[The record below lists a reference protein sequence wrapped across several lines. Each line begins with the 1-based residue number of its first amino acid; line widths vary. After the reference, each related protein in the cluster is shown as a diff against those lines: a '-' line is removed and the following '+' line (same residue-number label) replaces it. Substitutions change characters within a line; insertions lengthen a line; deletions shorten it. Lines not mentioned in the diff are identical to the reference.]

1 MGFRM
6 IEPWKNPRSKFLWFR
21 KRVPERFVALM
32 GRREIKFSLG
42 IKDPDEAQLR
52 CVEENLKI
60 ERMWQ
65 DHAAGRPPGR
75 ELDYRQVVALAGE
88 FYKETVEKHRSNPG
102 KAADWES
109 SIARDRTLRQLRSFP
124 LTPAQHRRF
133 LFGEQVRAFLE
144 GRNLTLAP
152 TTFDAFVKEYLEA
165 KTQAESVLARNAR
178 GDFSPDRSADRF
190 PEWTPMSDEQ
200 RLPKLWEEFV
210 ADRQVSRSTRK
221 KYKGILDGLVARIGT
236 DDMSMVAEH
245 HLSEWIDELKRSKSR
260 KTVKEGYAA
269 ALKSFFGWAKRNK
282 KLPTNPAAEIFVEP
296 TAQTPQKRRGF
307 NDVEAGLILAAT
319 LAPVSHLM
327 TSENAAARRW
337 VPWLCAYTGARVNEV
352 TQLRESDVFPV
363 LGLPCVRITPE
374 AGSVKDTK
382 MRIVPLHPHLID
394 EGFLKY
400 VGSRPGGA
408 PLFYSLAR
416 QRKKDRVNP
425 TYASV
430 GNKLAEWV
438 RGLGIDDPNV
448 APSHGWRHRFK
459 TVSRRAKMDR
469 FIVHAIQGHAIETEG
484 DDYGEVEVEVMYRE
498 ILKHP
503 QYTVTALKSVDRRR
517 KTRAASDNDKK

>member
-21 KRVPERFVALM
+21 RRVPERFVALM

-42 IKDPDEAQLR
+42 IKDPGEAQLR
-52 CVEENLKI
+52 CAEENVKL

-75 ELDYRQVVALAGE
+75 ELDYRQIVALAGE
-88 FYKETVEKHRSNPG
+88 FYKETVEKHRRNPG

-109 SIARDRTLRQLRSFP
+109 SIARDRTLRHLRSFP

-133 LFGEQVRAFLE
+133 LFGDQVRAFLE
-144 GRNLTLAP
+144 GKNLTLAP
-152 TTFDAFVKEYLEA
+152 ATFDAFVKEYLKA

-190 PEWTPMSDEQ
+190 PEWTPISDEQ

-210 ADRQVSRSTRK
+210 ADRQVSRGTRK
-221 KYKGILDGLVARIGT
+221 KYKGILDALVARVGT
-236 DDMSMVAEH
+236 DDMSAVAEH
-245 HLSEWIDELKRSKSR
+245 HLSDWIAELKRTRSR

-282 KLPTNPAAEIFVEP
+282 KLTTNPAADIFVEP
-296 TAQTPQKRRGF
+296 TAQAPQKKRGF
-307 NDVEAGLILAAT
+307 NDAEANLILSAT

-327 TSENAAARRW
+327 TEENAAARRW
-337 VPWLCAYTGARVNEV
+337 VPWLCAYTGARVNEM
-352 TQLRESDVFPV
+352 TQLRENDIFDL
-363 LGLPCVRITPE
+363 LGLPCIRITPE

-382 MRIVPLHPHLID
+382 TRIVPLHPHLI
-394 EGFLKY
+394 EQGFVKFARC
-400 VGSRPGGA
+400 RPKGA
-408 PLFYSLAR
+408 PLFYSLKR
-416 QRKKDRVNP
+416 QRKKDRINP
-425 TYASV
+425 TYVSV

-438 RGLGIDDPNV
+438 RGLGVDDLNV

-469 FIVHAIQGHAIETEG
+469 FIVHAIQGHAIGTEG

-503 QYTVTALKSVDRRR
+503 QYTVAALKSVDRRR
-517 KTRAASDNDKK
+517 KVKTQYRHK